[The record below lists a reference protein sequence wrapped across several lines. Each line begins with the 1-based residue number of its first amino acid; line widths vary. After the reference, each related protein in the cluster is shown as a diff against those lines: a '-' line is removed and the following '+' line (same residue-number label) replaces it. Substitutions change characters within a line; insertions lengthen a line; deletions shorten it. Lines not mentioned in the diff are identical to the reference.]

1 MDAVEAMN
9 VLLKVI
15 VLRSPQLDVVKTFYE
30 AVGLSFVR
38 EQHGRG
44 PDHFSSTAGAVV
56 LELYPSGKEADVSD
70 LRLGFGVS
78 SLADVRTRL
87 ISLGV
92 DVPDPEGGAVVVNDP
107 DGRRVELTQEK
118 A

>member
-1 MDAVEAMN
+1 MTSLN
-9 VLLKVI
+9 LI
-15 VLRSPQLDVVKTFYE
+15 VLRSPRLDALKLFYE
-30 AVGLSFVR
+30 AIGLRFVP
-38 EQHGRG
+38 EKHGRG
-44 PDHFSSTAGAVV
+44 PDHFSATSGAVL

-70 LRLGFGVS
+70 LRLGFGVPD
-78 SLADVRTRL
+78 LAQARARL

-107 DGRRVELTQEK
+107 DGRRVELSQEK

>member
-1 MDAVEAMN
+1 MTSLN
-9 VLLKVI
+9 LI
-15 VLRSPQLDVVKTFYE
+15 VLRGPRLDVVKTFYE
-30 AVGLSFVR
+30 AIGLRFVS
-38 EQHGRG
+38 EKHGRG
-44 PDHFSSTAGAVV
+44 PHHFSSMSGAVV

-70 LRLGFGVS
+70 LRLGFGVP
-78 SLADVRTRL
+78 SLAAVRERL

-92 DVPDPEGGAVVVNDP
+92 DVPDPEGSAVVVNDP